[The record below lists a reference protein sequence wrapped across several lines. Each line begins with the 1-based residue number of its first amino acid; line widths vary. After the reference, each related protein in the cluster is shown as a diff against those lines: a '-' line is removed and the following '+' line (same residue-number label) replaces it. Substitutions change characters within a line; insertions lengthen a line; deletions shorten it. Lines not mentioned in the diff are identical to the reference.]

1 MHLIF
6 SMSFHG
12 LTAHFFLVLN
22 NIPLSGCTTVY
33 AFTYSSI
40 SWLFSEFGGYSCNE
54 HLCSGLCVDISFQVL
69 WVHTLGCNCWITFSF
84 VRKGQTVFQSGNT
97 ILHFSPAINE
107 SSYCSTFLL
116 ALGVVSDLDFS
127 NFNMCVVVAHCFV
140 FQ

>member
-97 ILHFSPAINE
+97 TLHFPPAIKRVPIAPRSCE
-107 SSYCSTFLL
+107 HLVLSVIWTLVIL
-116 ALGVVSDLDFS
+116 I
-127 NFNMCVVVAHCFV
+127 CV
-140 FQ
+140 